1 MKTIISVM
9 RGVWDI
15 PTLLVRKIC
24 SIMFMLYVVL
34 TSRWTDPMEFDAAMR
49 LLHAL
54 SNKKGITLECEE
66 RENSMKLTIEL
77 EIDMDMSD

>member
-1 MKTIISVM
+1 MKAIISVM

-15 PTLLVRKIC
+15 PSLLVRKIG

-34 TSRWTDPMEFDAAMR
+34 TSRWTEPMEFDVAMR
-49 LLHAL
+49 ILHAL
-54 SNKKGITLECEE
+54 SNKEGLTLECEE
-66 RENSMKLTIEL
+66 LENSMKLTIEL

>member
-1 MKTIISVM
+1 MKAIISVV

-15 PTLLVRKIC
+15 PSLLVRKIG

-34 TSRWTDPMEFDAAMR
+34 TSRWTEPMEFDVAMR
-49 LLHAL
+49 ILQAL
-54 SNKKGITLECEE
+54 SNKEGLTLECEE
-66 RENSMKLTIEL
+66 LENSMKLTIEF